1 MADPAGQAGTTH
13 SRSSAPRVR
22 LTCEAC
28 RQRKVKCDKSSPC
41 ASCQRL
47 GLVCVSVERAR
58 LPRGRTRRPERI
70 VGSDKEL
77 SERVAR
83 LENLLKI
90 VANERGGESQLVP
103 TVRTPA
109 SSYTKQN
116 SVAEASN
123 AGPEI
128 LQDQNDRLPSAN
140 QPHLPRP
147 STAYMGGSFW
157 EDIMQQTQELR
168 SVLEGRLENGDH
180 SVRNSLSGFGTSL
193 VSSESPDSSSNS
205 PQANR
210 PINLPPQ
217 IRHRLCDFFFCN
229 VDPLFKI
236 LHRPSLQAFIK
247 DGKPYL
253 DYEQDAQA
261 PATLASAIY
270 LCAVCSLDEAEC
282 QAMFNTS
289 KKAIIAEF
297 QKEAELALSRA
308 DFVTT
313 NDLTVLQAYI
323 ISLLAARSQDQS
335 RRVWTMLSMALRV
348 GQALSLHVPQ
358 PPFTVRPFE
367 HEMRKRAWLGIGL
380 LDVAASLDR
389 ASEPMMQ
396 SAWLDYNQPS
406 NINDEDLWFDMP
418 GPIPQHTEGTF
429 TDMTHTLIIAASTFA
444 TRTLAFADL
453 TEPAVT
459 IMSLRQQVVHDFQ
472 QKASDLLRGCRPDLS
487 EFQWYSQK
495 ISGVMGSWLQLA
507 SLRPLQRSGK
517 FIPPKIQE
525 NALLKIAADNLQW
538 SQEAYNYPGA
548 RYWRWYGSMWVPWH
562 ALAVALAE
570 LCVCKDPAVM
580 SNYWTV
586 VDDVYQRSRLI
597 IADSQQGMLWRPLE
611 RLMSQVKTRR
621 NELLGIDISHQAG
634 SQYPFDGIS
643 SGLCSKQPAHQ
654 QGLTNFSLDL
664 REAVNEPRNSH
675 IAEVPTSF
683 APVPWPNVWDAMDLS
698 DPTLQNSSDDTAWL
712 SYENF
717 IENVYDSVDSIFL
730 PR

>member
-1 MADPAGQAGTTH
+1 MADPGGQVGATH

-28 RQRKVKCDKSSPC
+28 RQRKVKCDKLSPC
-41 ASCQRL
+41 TSCERL
-47 GLVCVSVERAR
+47 GLVCVPVERAR
-58 LPRGRTRRPERI
+58 LPRGRTRNPERI

-83 LENLLKI
+83 LEKLLKR
-90 VANERGGESQLVP
+90 VANERDGLQVASTG
-103 TVRTPA
+103 PA
-109 SSYTKQN
+109 MSHSYTQQE
-116 SVAEASN
+116 SAEASK
-123 AGPEI
+123 ASPDTRQG
-128 LQDQNDRLPSAN
+128 QSDYLPGAA

-147 STAYMGGSFW
+147 STAYVGSPFW

-168 SVLEGRLENGDH
+168 SVLQGCIENEDH
-180 SVRNSLSGFGTSL
+180 GVKDSASGFGTSL
-193 VSSESPDSSSNS
+193 VSSESPESSSNS

-210 PINLPPQ
+210 RLSLQPQ
-217 IRHRLCDFFFCN
+217 IRHRLCDIFFRN

-253 DYEQDAQA
+253 DYEQDHQA

-270 LCAVCSLDEAEC
+270 LCAVCTLDEVEC
-282 QAMFNTS
+282 QSMFNTS
-289 KKAIIAEF
+289 KKIIVAEF
-297 QKEAELALSRA
+297 QQETESALAKA

-367 HEMRKRAWLGIGL
+367 HEMRKRAWLGIGV

-406 NINDEDLWFDMP
+406 NINDEDLWFNMP
-418 GPIPQHTEGTF
+418 GPIPVHTEGTF
-429 TDMTHTLIIAASTFA
+429 TDMTHTLVIAAAASV
-444 TRTLAFADL
+444 TRTLAFSDM

-472 QKASDLLRGCRPDLS
+472 QKTSDLLSGCRPDLS
-487 EFQWYSQK
+487 NFQWYAQK
-495 ISGVMGSWLQLA
+495 SAGV
-507 SLRPLQRSGK
+507 
-517 FIPPKIQE
+517 
-525 NALLKIAADNLQW
+525 W

-548 RYWRWYGSMWVPWH
+548 RPWRWYSSMWVHWH

-580 SNYWTV
+580 SKYWTI
-586 VDDVYQRSRLI
+586 VDDVYQRLRLV
-597 IADSQQGMLWRPLE
+597 IADSEQGMLWKPLE
-611 RLMSQVKTRR
+611 RLMSQAKTRR
-621 NELLGIDISHQAG
+621 NELLGLDASRQAV
-634 SQYPFDGIS
+634 SQYSFDGTS
-643 SGLCSKQPAHQ
+643 SELFSKQPGHQ
-654 QGLTNFSLDL
+654 QDLANFSLNL
-664 REAVNEPRNSH
+664 REAVGEARDSH
-675 IAEVPTSF
+675 VSEVPTSF
-683 APVPWPNVWDAMDLS
+683 APVSWPNVWDAMDLS
-698 DPTLQNSSDDTAWL
+698 DPSLQSDSDDTAWL

-717 IENVYDSVDSIFL
+717 IENVYDSADSIFL